1 MFSGLYWLQYQTG
14 GNLVLN
20 DNEYQVV
27 QWTSGATLPA
37 GEAAGYCIMQ
47 GDGNLVLYT
56 AMGTAY
62 WSTKTNNQGVAPYY
76 LIVQQDRNVVSGL
89 AGRGARPKSGC

>member
-27 QWTSGATLPA
+27 QWTSAATLPA
-37 GEAAGYCIMQ
+37 GQAAGHCIMQ

-56 AMGTAY
+56 ATGTAY
-62 WSTKTNNQGVAPYY
+62 WASNTNGLGVAPYH
-76 LIVQQDRNVVSGL
+76 LIVQGDRNVVSGL
-89 AGRGARPKSGC
+89 TVMSSLKNGC

>member
-1 MFSGLYWLQYQTG
+1 MYWLQYQAS

-37 GEAAGYCIMQ
+37 GQAAGDCNMQ

-56 AMGTAY
+56 ATGTPYWATGTAG
-62 WSTKTNNQGVAPYY
+62 QGVGPYH
-76 LIVQQDRNVVSGL
+76 LTVQVDRNVVSGL
-89 AGRGARPKSGC
+89 AVRS